1 MSFSCYPRPS
11 PVIAGRSSL
20 VPRSF
25 PYELPLPLSSLYIV
39 LRLCYEKAMKIE
51 LDGKAYE
58 IEKPMEVSRLLQQFS
73 LSRETHLVIV
83 NDRLVTEDH
92 RLVRDDRVKFIR
104 VVSGG

>member
-1 MSFSCYPRPS
+1 MLTAIS
-11 PVIAGRSSL
+11 
-20 VPRSF
+20 
-25 PYELPLPLSSLYIV
+25 YELPFPLSSLYIV

-92 RLVRDDRVKFIR
+92 RLLRDDRVKFIR

>member
-1 MSFSCYPRPS
+1 MSCCYELFLLILPILLVSPRP
-11 PVIAGRSSL
+11 L
-20 VPRSF
+20 C
-25 PYELPLPLSSLYIV
+25 LYIV